1 MAKKEIKSNKK
12 SATPKKVIKE
22 VAETIIENAKT
33 EEIEVNQEPMEE
45 LEEASKAKVDSVEQD
60 PPMEVMDDKPT
71 VVTETKEEEK
81 EDTILEIQKEAF
93 KAVFEKRNET
103 RKISD
108 PFNYSWNG
116 QEIDY

>member
-33 EEIEVNQEPMEE
+33 EEIEVNEEAIEE
-45 LEEASKAKVDSVEQD
+45 LEEASKAKVDFVEQD
-60 PPMEVMDDKPT
+60 PPMEVMNGDPT
-71 VVTETKEEEK
+71 VVTERKEEEK
-81 EDTILEIQKEAF
+81 EDTVLEIQKEAF